1 MRFAVGIPNLG
12 DYADPRVLA
21 DLAELAE
28 ESGWDAVFCWDHLSR
43 LGEPAT
49 DPQVALAAMALATER
64 VLLGAMVTPL
74 ARRRPAKVAR
84 ETVALDHLSGGRLI
98 VGVGLGSRD
107 EEEFASFGD
116 SPDRVVRGQQLDEA
130 LDVLTALWTGEPVA
144 HDGPH
149 YRAHTAAGF
158 RPTPV
163 QQPRIPIWVAGTWPA
178 KPAFRRAARFD
189 GLFPTFR
196 GVSAPDNVDPA
207 QLAEA
212 VAYALAHREPACRR
226 WRSPSRAPHLRQ
238 SRSTPTPR
246 PGSRGGSRRSAGSAG
261 LPRRCAHG
269 SPPDLLR
276 ADPRQVLAPAPE
288 AGDPEVMST
297 SSTGSTDHP
306 ENPYAVT
313 LDELEHDV
321 RVPAREQVTE
331 QSVDRPTEG
340 DSTWDEAQRQ
350 LRLAGGA

>member
-21 DLAELAE
+21 DVARLAE

-64 VLLGAMVTPL
+64 VILGTMVTPL

-84 ETVALDHLSGGRLI
+84 ETVALDRLSGGRL
-98 VGVGLGSRD
+98 VLGVGLGSRD

-116 SPDRVVRGQQLDEA
+116 ADDRVVRGQMLDEA

-144 HDGPH
+144 HDGLH

-158 RPTPV
+158 RPVPV
-163 QQPRIPIWVAGTWPA
+163 QRPRIPIWVAGTWPA
-178 KPAFRRAARFD
+178 KPAFRRAARYD

-196 GVSAPDNVDPA
+196 GVGAPTNVDPE

-212 VAYALAHREPACRR
+212 VAYTMSHREPGLPPLEVAIEGASPADVPLDVYAAAGLTWWVETIGWFRGSPEEMRRTCRR
-226 WRSPSRAPHLRQ
+226 GAS
-238 SRSTPTPR
+238 
-246 PGSRGGSRRSAGSAG
+246 
-261 LPRRCAHG
+261 
-269 SPPDLLR
+269 
-276 ADPRQVLAPAPE
+276 
-288 AGDPEVMST
+288 
-297 SSTGSTDHP
+297 
-306 ENPYAVT
+306 
-313 LDELEHDV
+313 DELN
-321 RVPAREQVTE
+321 PAKPWP
-331 QSVDRPTEG
+331 SGSEG
-340 DSTWDEAQRQ
+340 ATMGS
-350 LRLAGGA
+350 